1 MAASEWMDSRP
12 DDGVRWL
19 LVRSGTRRIDREA
32 AARGRFQWT
41 GDYWQPGGGWGPI
54 ETARYFSTGD
64 RDVVA
69 ARGDAVEWVS
79 VFVNVGPAG
88 AGA

>member
-19 LVRSGTRRIDREA
+19 LVRSGTRRIDRAA

-41 GDYWQPGGGWGPI
+41 GDYWQTTTWWGPV
-54 ETARYFSTGD
+54 ETARYFTTTDRETLGD
-64 RDVVA
+64 PP
-69 ARGDAVEWVS
+69 GTEWVQ
-79 VFVNVGPAG
+79 VFVNVDPAG
-88 AGA
+88 A